1 MSLHDFTAGL
11 GSDRAERPPE
21 GKCYGHS
28 ALPFSLP
35 LLATTPIRTQSDSRK
50 EGNAAIDQSSRVKG
64 SFNFT
69 NAFFHL
75 AVVKKPGTYLY
86 LRGNT
91 RSGPWPSRQ
100 TDAHPAGTTLKST
113 HRTEHRPPS
122 QARTPT

>member
-1 MSLHDFTAGL
+1 MLRSQCTAL
-11 GSDRAERPPE
+11 LSASSRNYTYTHSERFPQRRQR
-21 GKCYGHS
+21 G
-28 ALPFSLP
+28 
-35 LLATTPIRTQSDSRK
+35 
-50 EGNAAIDQSSRVKG
+50 DQSSRVKG

-91 RSGPWPSRQ
+91 RSGSWPSWQ
-100 TDAHPAGTTLKST
+100 TDTHPAGTTLKST
-113 HRTEHRPPS
+113 DRTEHRPPS